1 MTKEFNSF
9 EEIKKYYDEKS
20 NTYIFKENDEMIDL
34 VKFKF
39 DLDVEA
45 NIDAWDIDAKNIY
58 VLDIN
63 ARHINAW
70 NINSMDIK
78 ARNINAWNI
87 DAKNIDSWNIDAWN
101 ICAINIEAIDINYY
115 AVCYAYENI
124 KCKSIKGKRNNTKHF
139 VLDGKLDIENDQ
151 SIQ

>member
-1 MTKEFNSF
+1 MTKIFNSF
-9 EEIKKYYDEKS
+9 EEIKKYYHEKS

-39 DLDVEA
+39 DLDIEA
-45 NIDAWDIDAKNIY
+45 NIDAWNIDAKNIY

-115 AVCYAYENI
+115 AVCYVYENI
-124 KCKSIKGKRNNTKHF
+124 KCKSIKGKRNNAKHF
-139 VLDGKLDIENDQ
+139 VLDGKLEVGTMPN
-151 SIQ
+151 